1 LKKQPFNLN
10 LKNNF
15 LTRSKECKKLIK
27 KKTKQYKKEL
37 FDKLS
42 ALRDTDPKQ
51 YWKLLKSL
59 KYEDSSKTIELQDGF
74 EDLVDH
80 FKSQGDTSDFDR
92 EFKDKIEYNISS
104 EENCLSIDEV
114 TDKPFTVTEINKCI
128 KKLKT
133 GKIIKYSSMVTCKA
147 ITKLFNLI
155 LDSGKYPSNWRK
167 SFIILLHKSGDKLN
181 VNNYRGISLQN
192 CIAKLFS
199 AALNSRVVAHYED
212 KFAIQQ
218 FGFRV
223 NLRTTDSIFIL
234 KSLITKYLTKKKS
247 KIFASFF
254 CGSSSSF

>member
-1 LKKQPFNLN
+1 M
-10 LKNNF
+10 
-15 LTRSKECKKLIK
+15 
-27 KKTKQYKKEL
+27 
-37 FDKLS
+37 D
-42 ALRDTDPKQ
+42 
-51 YWKLLKSL
+51 W
-59 KYEDSSKTIELQDGF
+59 
-74 EDLVDH
+74 
-80 FKSQGDTSDFDR
+80 

-104 EENCLSIDEV
+104 EENSLSINEV

-133 GKIIKYSSMVTCKA
+133 GKSTGPDLISNEIIKYSSMVTCKA

-155 LDSGKYPSNWRK
+155 LDLGKYPSNWRK

-218 FGFRV
+218 FGF
-223 NLRTTDSIFIL
+223 
-234 KSLITKYLTKKKS
+234 
-247 KIFASFF
+247 
-254 CGSSSSF
+254 